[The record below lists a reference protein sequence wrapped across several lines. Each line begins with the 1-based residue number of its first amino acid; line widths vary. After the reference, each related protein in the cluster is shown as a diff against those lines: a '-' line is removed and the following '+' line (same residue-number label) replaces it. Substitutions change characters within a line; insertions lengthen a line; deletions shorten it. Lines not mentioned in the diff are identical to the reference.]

1 MSYLKT
7 RILIVEDNLQDF
19 IIFKEVLSQIRDFF
33 IQIEHAEDLQSAIE
47 KATESEFDIVFLDLF
62 LPDSFGQ
69 ESFIALRQVIK
80 APIVILSG
88 LSDESIA
95 LDIVKQGAQDYIVKG
110 EFDANLLEKTVVYSI
125 ERKKY
130 QEILEES
137 EHRYRTIIESVSIAI
152 AEYDYSELHDY
163 LESLRSDGVVDILD
177 YLKLDMAKVKAL
189 RKKIRITNINPVG
202 LQLHACAS
210 MSEFEKYSTSF
221 YLPEAIRYY
230 EGFISAIWNNQETF
244 SFELPFLN
252 RANELIYTLKRW
264 KFLGNQAGFYRMLIS
279 TEDVTALKNKEAELA
294 HNGEVM
300 QAVAG
305 AASILLNEGDLEEKI
320 ELAIEKVGLATL
332 ADKMAVFLLHPQEDG
347 SIQYTRSGY
356 WDVDSREY
364 KGSLDANINDLD
376 VSETLSTLLEGKIF
390 VLEHKKTSKSVSGLL
405 AKHGLQKAVLSPM
418 TITGNVGGLLV
429 YGLDKSR
436 NIPEYILNALLTL
449 SGNLGSAIANAFAKE
464 QLKDINEDLEKHVHD
479 RTTKLRQAISELESF
494 SYSVSHDLRAPLRA
508 VSGFTE
514 VLYEEYS
521 DNLDETA
528 QHYLTRIRA
537 GAHEMSELIDDLL
550 DFSRMGRKQLVATE
564 VGMEQLT
571 NEVVAELK
579 SQVPDRQIQF
589 NMNVSHNCQG
599 DASMIRQVLVNLIW
613 NAIKFTGKNGEAQI
627 SIGSADHGEFIS
639 YCIEDNGVGFDMAYA
654 DKLFGVFQRL
664 HPHEDFEGTGVGLAI
679 VQRIV
684 SRHGGKVTPHGEEG
698 KGARFEFTLPKHI
711 SSVPVI
717 SDLAAYS
724 A

>member
-47 KATESEFDIVFLDLF
+47 KASETEFDIVFLDLF

-69 ESFIALRQVIK
+69 ESFIALRQVVR

-88 LSDESIA
+88 LSDENIA

-163 LESLRSDGVVDILD
+163 LESLRSDGVVDILE
-177 YLKLDMAKVKAL
+177 YLNLDMDKVKAL

-210 MSEFEKYSTSF
+210 MNEFEKYSTTF
-221 YLPEAIRYY
+221 YLPEVIRYY
-230 EGFISAIWNNQETF
+230 EGFISAIWNREEGF
-244 SFELPFLN
+244 SYELPFLN
-252 RANELIYTLKRW
+252 RSNELIYTLKRW
-264 KFLGNQAGFYRMLIS
+264 RFLGNQAGFYRMLIS
-279 TEDVTALKNKEAELA
+279 TENVTALKNKEAELA

-300 QAVAG
+300 QAVAS
-305 AASILLNEGDLEEKI
+305 AASILLSDGDI
-320 ELAIEKVGLATL
+320 EDRIYQVIERVGLATL
-332 ADKMAVFLLHPQEDG
+332 SDKMGVFLLHPQEDG
-347 SIQYTRSGY
+347 SIKYTLSGY
-356 WDVDSREY
+356 WDVDGRDY
-364 KGSLDANINDLD
+364 GGSFDNNINDLD
-376 VSETLSTLLEGKIF
+376 VSDTIVKLLEGKLFIIDKDSASPS
-390 VLEHKKTSKSVSGLL
+390 VKKLL
-405 AKHGLQKAVLSPM
+405 AKHGLEKVVLSPM
-418 TITGNVGGLLV
+418 TITGNVGGLLI
-429 YGLDKSR
+429 YGVDRSR

-464 QLKDINEDLEKHVHD
+464 QLKDINEDLEKHVLD

-514 VLYEEYS
+514 VLYEEFS
-521 DNLDETA
+521 DKLDDTA

-537 GAHEMSELIDDLL
+537 GAMEMSELIDDLL
-550 DFSRMGRKQLVATE
+550 DFSRVGRKQLVATE
-564 VGMEQLT
+564 VGMRQLILD
-571 NEVVAELK
+571 VAEEL
-579 SQVPDRQIQF
+579 SLQVPSRHIDFDIQ
-589 NMNVSHNCQG
+589 VAHNCQG
-599 DASMIRQVLVNLIW
+599 DASLIRQVLVNLIW
-613 NAIKFTGKNGEAQI
+613 NAIKFTGKRDDAKIVI
-627 SIGSADHGEFIS
+627 SSSEQDEFIC
-639 YCIEDNGVGFDMAYA
+639 YVIKDNGVGFDMTYA

-698 KGARFEFTLPKHI
+698 KGAQFEFTLPKHI

-717 SDLAAYS
+717 SDMAAYS